1 MKQHISIYNIGI
13 FPISGKGYQ
22 SLGAGQLAEIP
33 LYIEFIY
40 L

>member
-1 MKQHISIYNIGI
+1 MKHNISLYITGI